1 MAQKIL
7 HVRLEDKLARKLE
20 HLARLSRRKES
31 DVIRL
36 LIDDATLEQLGVRQP
51 QEQDENATI

>member
-7 HVRLEDKLARKLE
+7 HVRLEKRLAEKLE
-20 HLARLSRRKES
+20 NLALLSRRKET

-36 LIDDATLEQLGVRQP
+36 LIDDATLEQMGVRQP
-51 QEQDENATI
+51 KEQEPV